1 MPGIFKKL
9 NASDVKITP
18 FEAHKQYNT
27 TNLASIGAQT
37 ASLHWS
43 GLNKETF
50 TEAQN
55 RYYQIDKLYYRN
67 YIQERAHRIELDD
80 ATYTTQERRLY
91 QSASIVSLSQ
101 KTFGSEVQP
110 NTFNLSII
118 AHGVTSSFADDGFGN
133 IYDTSTNL
141 DKADFP
147 NEDNRVFY
155 LSPVNSFKRADL
167 NLDIETGNTYV
178 STPYPNGFSGN
189 FSDNSYFVNPIR
201 YNNIAARKLN
211 LDKFTEAE
219 VADMFGL
226 TPNYELLPWKKGFK
240 DGMIKGVV
248 VGAAG
253 LSINQSIRKA
263 ADAPASPISIGKP
276 ETSFSRSV
284 EEGFYMGHSDLAKHF
299 SKKTGVPVEVLLSF
313 TKYKDQK
320 ATYNGIF
327 NPETGETVMEAK
339 IRFTIK
345 FLQKYP
351 QFREHLINSGI
362 GGVSR
367 STYGSV
373 EFIMNIIES
382 AIPLSKKEIQLIRYK
397 YLVDKKQKSKNINLT
412 KEEQAIENK
421 KLDNLKEYFM
431 AIEEFIKET
440 PEAAALFI
448 SFY

>member
-50 TEAQN
+50 TKAQN

-167 NLDIETGNTYV
+167 NLI
-178 STPYPNGFSGN
+178 
-189 FSDNSYFVNPIR
+189 
-201 YNNIAARKLN
+201 
-211 LDKFTEAE
+211 
-219 VADMFGL
+219 
-226 TPNYELLPWKKGFK
+226 
-240 DGMIKGVV
+240 
-248 VGAAG
+248 
-253 LSINQSIRKA
+253 
-263 ADAPASPISIGKP
+263 
-276 ETSFSRSV
+276 
-284 EEGFYMGHSDLAKHF
+284 H
-299 SKKTGVPVEVLLSF
+299 
-313 TKYKDQK
+313 
-320 ATYNGIF
+320 
-327 NPETGETVMEAK
+327 
-339 IRFTIK
+339 
-345 FLQKYP
+345 
-351 QFREHLINSGI
+351 
-362 GGVSR
+362 
-367 STYGSV
+367 
-373 EFIMNIIES
+373 
-382 AIPLSKKEIQLIRYK
+382 
-397 YLVDKKQKSKNINLT
+397 
-412 KEEQAIENK
+412 
-421 KLDNLKEYFM
+421 
-431 AIEEFIKET
+431 
-440 PEAAALFI
+440 
-448 SFY
+448 